1 MKEINNGNWITC
13 MLCGLF
19 LLMGYAGRAQTEMER
34 YDVVISE
41 VMADPSPE
49 VGLPAVEYV
58 ELYNRTSRPCQL
70 RGWSL
75 QIGTTTKELPDFLLD
90 SMGFVTII
98 AKKNESL
105 WMPICPNH
113 IILSSLSITDGGQQI
128 ILYDNLKR
136 VIHALFFRKEWHSEP
151 VKRDGG
157 WSLEMKDT
165 DLPCW
170 GADNW
175 DSSVDESGGTP
186 GRANSIRQSL
196 EDASPP
202 EMERI
207 TLLDSL
213 TIRVFFSEPVSI
225 SEETGYG
232 PFSITPA
239 LAIKEVREV
248 PPFFSALDVSMS
260 SPPHPT
266 TLYRLEGSSQIR
278 DCADNRF
285 VDGNGL
291 PFGHPVMPTKGD
303 IIINEVLSHPFDGAD
318 ADFVELYNKS
328 SFIID
333 LKDVR
338 IGSGGDTM
346 PLKSVGA
353 SNGFQLMP
361 GAYCA
366 LCKNRRLTQR
376 QYYCR
381 NPDALHSCDSLPA
394 FANANGVVFL
404 TTRSLRMLDR
414 LAYDE
419 KMHFS
424 GLTSTEGVSLERVH
438 ADRPTQDPGNWH
450 SASSSVGFAT
460 PGYQNS
466 QDGSEES
473 SDALAISPEVISP
486 DNDGFEDFA
495 EIQLTFEDLENQ
507 VSIQVFNHKGVLV
520 RQLLNNAHC
529 GRELMCRW
537 EGEDDVGNPVPTGM
551 YAVVVRWWNAQS
563 RRTHSLRKVVSV
575 YRPH

>member
-1 MKEINNGNWITC
+1 MKEINKRNWVTC

-19 LLMGYAGRAQTEMER
+19 LLMGYAGKAQEEMKR

-41 VMADPSPE
+41 VMADPTPG
-49 VGLPAVEYV
+49 VGLPAVEYL

-75 QIGTTTKELPDFLLD
+75 QIGTTIKELPDFLLD
-90 SMGFVTII
+90 SMSFVSII
-98 AKKNESL
+98 ANKNESI
-105 WMPICPNH
+105 WMPICPHH
-113 IILSSLSITDGGQQI
+113 IVLSSLSITDGGQQI
-128 ILYDNLKR
+128 ILYDDHKR
-136 VIHALFFRKEWHSEP
+136 IIHAVFFQKEWHSEP
-151 VKRDGG
+151 IKRDGG

-170 GADNW
+170 GENNW

-207 TLLDSL
+207 TLLDSQ
-213 TIRVFFSEPVSI
+213 TIRVFFSEPVCVPD
-225 SEETGYG
+225 GDG
-232 PFSITPA
+232 DA
-239 LAIKEVREV
+239 LFHIRPELPIAQMREV
-248 PPFFSALDVSMS
+248 PPFFSALDVSVTS
-260 SPPHPT
+260 TPHPT
-266 TLYRLEGSSQIR
+266 IQYRLDGSCRIR
-278 DCADNRF
+278 DCAGNRF
-285 VDGNGL
+285 PEGNGL
-291 PFGHPVMPTKGD
+291 PFGRPTQPLPGD
-303 IIINEVLSHPFDGAD
+303 LIINEVLSHPFDGED
-318 ADFVELYNKS
+318 ADFVELFNNS

-346 PLKSVGA
+346 PLRSVGA

-366 LCKNRRLTQR
+366 LCKKRKLTQR

-381 NPDALHSCDSLPA
+381 NPDALHSCDSMPA

-404 TTRSLRMLDR
+404 TTRSLRVLDR
-414 LAYDE
+414 FAYDE
-419 KMHFS
+419 KMHFP
-424 GLTSTEGVSLERVH
+424 GLTSTEGVSLERIH
-438 ADRPTQDPGNWH
+438 SDRPTQDPGNWH
-450 SASSSVGFAT
+450 SASSTVGFAT
-460 PGYQNS
+460 PGYKNS
-466 QDGSEES
+466 QDGSDADF
-473 SDALAISPEVISP
+473 DALVISPEVISP

-495 EIQLTFEDLENQ
+495 EIQLTFEDMENQ
-507 VSIQVFNHKGVLV
+507 VSIQIFNHKGFLIK
-520 RQLLNNAHC
+520 QLLNNVPC
-529 GRELMCRW
+529 GREVTCRW
-537 EGEDDVGNPVPTGM
+537 DGEDGVGNPVPTGM

-563 RRTHSLRKVVSV
+563 RRTHSIRKVVSV